1 MIIIV
6 DVNII
11 FSAFITPNGKLA
23 KILTHPDL
31 PARRISCYYAVVE
44 LFKHQSKI
52 VKCSKKS
59 VDDVIGDLFDVLTG
73 MHLFNETLIEAE
85 YWKEAERLTAG
96 VDSFDINYVAL
107 ALQTGGVLWTG
118 DKKLVEHLHKM
129 GFRQTVS
136 TAELYEAL
144 L

>member
-11 FSAFITPNGKLA
+11 FSALITPDGKLA

-52 VKCSKKS
+52 VKYSKKS
-59 VDDVIGDLFDVLTG
+59 VDEIIHDLFDVLIS
-73 MHLFNETLIEAE
+73 MHLYNETLIEAE
-85 YWKEAERLTAG
+85 HWKEAEHLTAG
-96 VDSFDINYVAL
+96 IDSFDINYVAL
-107 ALQTGGVLWTG
+107 ALQTGGMLWTG
-118 DKKLVEHLHKM
+118 DKKLVDHLHKM

-136 TAELYEAL
+136 TAELYDL
-144 L
+144 LL

>member
-1 MIIIV
+1 MIIVV

-11 FSAFITPNGKLA
+11 FSALITPNGKLA

-31 PARRISCYYAVVE
+31 PAKRISCYYAVVE

-59 VDDVIGDLFDVLTG
+59 IDEVIDDLFDVLTG
-73 MHLFNETLIEAE
+73 MHLFNETLIGQEH
-85 YWKEAERLTAG
+85 WKEAERLTAG
-96 VDSFDINYVAL
+96 IDSFDINYVAL
-107 ALQTGGVLWTG
+107 ALQTGDVLWTG
-118 DKKLVEHLHKM
+118 DKKLSEHLQKM
-129 GFRQTVS
+129 GFTRTIS
-136 TAELYEAL
+136 TADLYEAL

>member
-11 FSAFITPNGKLA
+11 FSALITPNGKLA

>member
-11 FSAFITPNGKLA
+11 FSALITPNGKLA

-85 YWKEAERLTAG
+85 Y
-96 VDSFDINYVAL
+96 
-107 ALQTGGVLWTG
+107 
-118 DKKLVEHLHKM
+118 
-129 GFRQTVS
+129 
-136 TAELYEAL
+136 
-144 L
+144 

>member
-1 MIIIV
+1 MIIVV

-11 FSAFITPNGKLA
+11 FSALVTPDGKLA

-31 PARRISCYYAVVE
+31 PARRISCYYAIVE

-52 VKCSKKS
+52 VKYSKKS
-59 VDDVIGDLFDVLTG
+59 VNEVIDDLFDVLTS
-73 MHLFNETLIEAE
+73 MHLYNETLIEPE
-85 YWKEAERLTAG
+85 HWKKAERLTADI
-96 VDSFDINYVAL
+96 DSFDISYVAL

-129 GFRQTVS
+129 GFTRTIT

-144 L
+144 K

>member
-11 FSAFITPNGKLA
+11 FSALITPNGKLA

-96 VDSFDINYVAL
+96 VDSFDINYVGPCSTDWRCAL
-107 ALQTGGVLWTG
+107 
-118 DKKLVEHLHKM
+118 DR
-129 GFRQTVS
+129 RQKAGRTP
-136 TAELYEAL
+136 A
-144 L
+144 

>member
-6 DVNII
+6 DVNIN
-11 FSAFITPNGKLA
+11 FSALITPNGKLA

-118 DKKLVEHLHKM
+118 DKKLVEYLHKM

>member
-11 FSAFITPNGKLA
+11 FSALITPNGKLA

-59 VDDVIGDLFDVLTG
+59 VDDVIGDLFDVLTS

-85 YWKEAERLTAG
+85 YWREAERLTAG

-107 ALQTGGVLWTG
+107 ALQTGGMLWTG

-129 GFRQTVS
+129 GFKQTVS